1 MTQEGITYD
10 KAELRSILRSFKGM
24 DEEAVTQARK
34 VSGELAQ
41 DVGQR
46 VSRASQS
53 IGLGAARVGTGF
65 RVSKSSK
72 IGEISFGY
80 KSQKFSGGGD
90 TQLLWPALEF
100 GSNRLTQFAPWSGR
114 NPNGGRGSAGK
125 FIYPTLREMQPYIIR
140 QWEDAFSEIVKE
152 WAR

>member
-1 MTQEGITYD
+1 MAKEMLQYD
-10 KAELRSILRSFKGM
+10 KAELRSIVRSFKGM
-24 DEEAVTQARK
+24 DAEAVDQARK

-41 DVGQR
+41 QVGQR

-53 IGLGAARVGTGF
+53 VGLGAARVGTGF

-114 NPNGGRGSAGK
+114 NPSGSRGSAGK
-125 FIYPTLREMQPYIIR
+125 FIYPTLREMQPYIIS
-140 QWEDAFSEIVKE
+140 QWENAFSEIVKE